1 MMSELAKK
9 SPKELKNNVLPNL
22 QNWFSRW
29 KFQPKDNKFIL
40 MIALLAAVVAAMI
53 VIILWTTSANYVPL
67 YGKQEMYDSANIM
80 ELLEKE
86 QVKFKLDKT
95 SGQILVPDDQLAPVR
110 IALAARGV
118 RAALPA
124 GMESLDGKMGL
135 GTSEFMEN
143 MRYRNALEG
152 ELARTIISL
161 DAVRSARVHLAIP
174 ERTLFVGRSE
184 EKPTASVMLDLVPG
198 QSLDQEQVASVVNLV
213 AGSITG
219 MKPEAV
225 TVVDQSGRLLSQ
237 DLNGDASLAR
247 MSVQQI
253 DYVRRLEDYI
263 RQRASDMLYPVLGSD
278 NFRLQVAADVD
289 FSKVDETR
297 EDIDPNKVLS
307 SEAGKED
314 QNTETSAAGGVPG
327 SLSNR
332 PPAATQNNNANQP
345 QNQTQ
350 NQQNAATTAD
360 NAKPK
365 EQTTRHEFNRQ
376 YTNGKTITHTEY
388 STGRIKQLNIS
399 VLLNQKSA
407 PKNGWT
413 PDQLKE
419 IESLVKRASGFD
431 ETRNDQFSIASFGF
445 ANAAAVNNS
454 DEIPWWQQRSLQEI
468 LRYVVGSIL
477 GLALIFFG
485 IRPMVKHLVGLSHA
499 DSKASLPATAAEP
512 TIATI
517 GGTTR
522 TPMPATSMAGGVADA
537 DIAAMLNDVAQQQ
550 GGGSS
555 SDMWNAETDM
565 SDLPPVGSDFDL
577 QLKHLQMLVDKETA
591 RVTDVIK
598 LWING
603 NGRD

>member
-1 MMSELAKK
+1 MSELAKK
-9 SPKELKNNVLPNL
+9 SPKELKNNVLPTL
-22 QNWFSRW
+22 QDWFSRW

-278 NFRLQVAADVD
+278 NFRLQIAADVD

-307 SEAGKED
+307 SESGKED
-314 QNTETSAAGGVPG
+314 QNTETSAGGGIPG

-332 PPAATQNNNANQP
+332 PPAAAPNNNATQP
-345 QNQTQ
+345 QNQNGT
-350 NQQNAATTAD
+350 ATTD

-365 EQTTRHEFNRQ
+365 EQTSRHEFNRQ

-388 STGRIKQLNIS
+388 PMGRIKQLNIS
-399 VLLNQKSA
+399 VLLNEKSA

-431 ETRNDQFSIASFGF
+431 ETRNDQFSIATFGF
-445 ANAAAVNNS
+445 ASATTVNNG

-485 IRPMVKHLVGLSHA
+485 IRPMVKHLVGLSHS
-499 DSKASLPATAAEP
+499 DSKPVVPAGPAEP

-522 TPMPATSMAGGVADA
+522 TPVPATNMAGVADA

-550 GGGSS
+550 GGGAAA
-555 SDMWNAETDM
+555 DMWDPAADM
-565 SDLPPVGSDFDL
+565 GDLPPVGSDFDL